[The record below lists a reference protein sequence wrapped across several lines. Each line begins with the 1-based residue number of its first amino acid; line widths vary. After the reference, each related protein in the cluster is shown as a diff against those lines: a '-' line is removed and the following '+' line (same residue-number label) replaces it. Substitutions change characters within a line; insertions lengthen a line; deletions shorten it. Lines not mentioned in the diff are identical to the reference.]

1 MRWEEGL
8 IVSCLV
14 DTDVCID
21 FLREREYARTLLRK
35 WLAKGL
41 LSVSAITHLEIYAG
55 MRKSEGSAT
64 GAFLD
69 LMVTLPVDE
78 MVARSAGEIIRHL
91 KSKGITISPS
101 DSIIAA
107 SALFTNVPLITNN
120 ISDYPVAAISG
131 LVVVKGILFA

>member
-41 LSVSAITHLEIYAG
+41 LSISAVTHLEIYAG
-55 MRKSEGSAT
+55 IRKGEESAT
-64 GAFLD
+64 GSFLD
-69 LMVTLPVDE
+69 LMVTIPVDE
-78 MVARSAGEIIRHL
+78 TVARSAGDIIRHL
-91 KSKGITISPS
+91 KSKGMPMSPS

-120 ISDYPVAAISG
+120 VSDYPVSAIPG
-131 LVVVKGILFA
+131 LVVVKGH

>member
-1 MRWEEGL
+1 MRWEDGL

-21 FLREREYARTLLRK
+21 FLREREYAGRLLRK
-35 WLAKGL
+35 WQAKGL
-41 LSVSAITHLEIYAG
+41 LSISAITHLEIYAG
-55 MRKSEGSAT
+55 IRKGEGSAT

-69 LMVTLPVDE
+69 LMVTIPVDDI
-78 MVARSAGEIIRHL
+78 VARSSGDIIRHL

-107 SALFTNVPLITNN
+107 SALFAGVPLITNN
-120 ISDYPVAAISG
+120 ISDYPVSAISG
-131 LVVVKGILFA
+131 LVVVKGH

>member
-21 FLREREYARTLLRK
+21 FLREREYAKTLLGK

-41 LSVSAITHLEIYAG
+41 LSVSAVTHLEIYAG
-55 MRKSEGSAT
+55 MRKGEEKAT

-69 LMVTLPVDE
+69 LMVTMPVDE
-78 MVARSAGEIIRHL
+78 MIARSAGDIIRHL
-91 KSKGITISPS
+91 KSRGITMSPS

-107 SALFTNVPLITNN
+107 SALIMNVPLITNN
-120 ISDYPVAAISG
+120 ISDYPVSAISG
-131 LVVVKGILFA
+131 LVVVKGIYI

>member
-1 MRWEEGL
+1 MRREEGL

-21 FLREREYARTLLRK
+21 FLREREYAGTTLRK
-35 WLAKGL
+35 WLANGL
-41 LSVSAITHLEIYAG
+41 LSISAITHLELYAG
-55 MRKSEGSAT
+55 IRKGEESAT

-69 LMVTLPVDE
+69 LMVTIPVDE
-78 MVARSAGEIIRHL
+78 TIARSAGDIIRHL
-91 KSKGITISPS
+91 KSRGMAMSPS

-120 ISDYPVAAISG
+120 ISDYPVSAISG
-131 LVVVKGILFA
+131 LVVVSGRS

>member
-21 FLREREYARTLLRK
+21 FLREREYARPLLRK

-41 LSVSAITHLEIYAG
+41 LSISVATHLEIYAG
-55 MRKSEGSAT
+55 MRKGEESAT

-69 LMVTLPVDE
+69 PMVTIPVDE
-78 MVARSAGEIIRHL
+78 KIARTAGDIIRHL
-91 KSKGITISPS
+91 KSKGLTMSPS
-101 DSIIAA
+101 DSVIAA

-120 ISDYPVAAISG
+120 ISDYPASEISG
-131 LVVVKGILFA
+131 LVVVKGIDK

>member
-21 FLREREYARTLLRK
+21 FLREREYARTLFRK
-35 WLAKGL
+35 WLAKGV
-41 LSVSAITHLEIYAG
+41 LSISAVTHLEIYAG
-55 MRKSEGSAT
+55 IRKGEESST

-69 LMVTLPVDE
+69 LMVTIPVDE
-78 MVARSAGEIIRHL
+78 LIARSAGDIIRHL
-91 KSKGITISPS
+91 KSKGMTMSPS

-107 SALFTNVPLITNN
+107 SALFASVPLITNN
-120 ISDYPVAAISG
+120 ISDYPVSAISG
-131 LVVVKGILFA
+131 LVVVKGIGK

>member
-21 FLREREYARTLLRK
+21 FLCEREYSRTLLRK
-35 WLAKGL
+35 WLAQGS
-41 LSVSAITHLEIYAG
+41 LSISAITHLEIYAG
-55 MRKSEGSAT
+55 MRRDEESTT

-69 LMVTLPVDE
+69 FMVTIPVDE
-78 MVARSAGEIIRHL
+78 VIARSAGETIRHL
-91 KSKGITISPS
+91 KSKGITMSPS

-131 LVVVKGILFA
+131 LVVVKGIDI

>member
-1 MRWEEGL
+1 MRWEEDL

-41 LSVSAITHLEIYAG
+41 LSISAITQLEIYAG
-55 MRKSEGSAT
+55 IRKGEASAT

-69 LMVTLPVDE
+69 LMVTMPVDE
-78 MVARSAGEIIRHL
+78 MIARSAGDIIRHL
-91 KSKGITISPS
+91 KSKDMTMSPS

-107 SALFTNVPLITNN
+107 SALFANVPLITNN
-120 ISDYPVAAISG
+120 VSDYPVSAISG
-131 LVVVKGILFA
+131 LVVVKGIGK